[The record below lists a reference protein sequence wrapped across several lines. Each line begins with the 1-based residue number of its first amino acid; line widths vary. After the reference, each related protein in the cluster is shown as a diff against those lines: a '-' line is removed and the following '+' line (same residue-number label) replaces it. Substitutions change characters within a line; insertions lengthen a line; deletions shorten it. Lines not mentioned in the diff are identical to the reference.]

1 MEKYLLGIDVGTTG
15 TKTMLFSEN
24 GSCVAHAY
32 QGYVTH
38 MPNVGWREQDPLDWW
53 KAVVDTVHQT
63 CSDPKIAQAVV
74 GISLSVQGGTMVAVD
89 DQHQAVRPAM
99 VWNDIRCEAQRA
111 QFLQEVGPGEVMYH
125 KTGWN
130 LGRGMNAL
138 QIRWMRDNEPENFQK
153 TAMFLSVPDYIA
165 YKMTGIAALDL
176 SNVGINQ
183 LGDIREG
190 KYDPQLLE
198 FAGITEKQLPKIAPS
213 GKVIGK
219 LTPEAAKELGLNP
232 DCVLVSGAH
241 DQYAVALG
249 AGAVNDGDILIGS
262 GTCWV
267 VTAIGSKPDFQSGLA
282 QSVAASEGMWGSLRS
297 LSSGGGCL
305 DWLRKGIADENSP
318 LSYDMINQKA
328 SEIKAAEDGL
338 FFYPFSGRCD
348 EVTRFTRGT
357 FVGLDLSH
365 NRFHM
370 ARAVMEGVVF
380 QIVWIMEQF
389 STKPSEEGLILSG
402 GASKSPLWRQLVAD
416 ISGLPVRIPEAPDL
430 ACVGAA
436 ILAGVGSGIFAD
448 TGEGYRRLAV
458 STETIL
464 PNPEKTGQFRQLY
477 EAYKARA
484 AALGA
489 VYGL

>member
-24 GSCVAHAY
+24 GNCVAHAY

-38 MPNVGWREQDPLDWW
+38 TPNVGWREQDPLDWW
-53 KAVVDTVHQT
+53 NAVVDTVHQT
-63 CSDPKIAQAVV
+63 CSDPQIAQAVA
-74 GISLSVQGGTMVAVD
+74 GISLSVQGGTMVPVD
-89 DQHQAVRPAM
+89 AQYQPVRPAI
-99 VWNDIRCEAQRA
+99 VWNDIRCEAQRE
-111 QFLQEVGPGEVMYH
+111 QFLEEVGPWELMYH

-138 QIRWMRDNEPENFQK
+138 QIRWMRDNEPENFRK

-176 SNVGINQ
+176 SNMGINQ
-183 LGDIREG
+183 LGDITAGE
-190 KYDPQLLE
+190 YDPQLLQ
-198 FAGITEKQLPKIAPS
+198 FAGISPEQLPRIIPS
-213 GKVIGK
+213 GKIIGK
-219 LTPEAAKELGLNP
+219 LTPDAAKELGLST

-267 VTAIGSKPDFQSGLA
+267 VTAIGGKPDFQSGLA
-282 QSVAASEGMWGSLRS
+282 QSVAACEDKWGSLWS
-297 LSSGGGCL
+297 LSSGGVCL
-305 DWLRKGIADENSP
+305 DWLRKNLCDI
-318 LSYDMINQKA
+318 SYEQINEEAAKC
-328 SEIKAAEDGL
+328 KAAEDGL
-338 FFYPFSGRCD
+338 FFYPFTGKTVED
-348 EVTRFTRGT
+348 KQFTRGS

-380 QIVWIMEQF
+380 QILWAMERFAAQ
-389 STKPSEEGLILSG
+389 PSEEGLILSG
-402 GASKSPLWRQLVAD
+402 GAAKSPLWRQMVAD

-436 ILAGVGSGIFAD
+436 ILAGVGSGVFSG
-448 TGEGYRRLAV
+448 TSEGYRKMAV
-458 STETIL
+458 STGTVL
-464 PNPEKTGQFRQLY
+464 PDPEKTGQFRELY
-477 EAYKARA
+477 EEYKTCAT
-484 AALGA
+484 ALGA
-489 VYGL
+489 VYGLQE